1 MRHGLLAILTAALL
15 ACSGAPPA
23 ARQHGNPV
31 AATATASS
39 SARVPAPPASA
50 AAVPSSSAAAAADT
64 APLPAPDAEAPEP
77 KSVLPEIREQATRLV
92 ALVKTPEAKRFLAQ
106 AATLPAIAPRMLYH
120 DASKRHYY
128 TAEEAAALPAETRA
142 TLKARVA
149 DEELYYYTGYGS
161 PLSYAR
167 PLDLAFASGV
177 KLPPG
182 SKVLDFGY
190 GYSGH
195 LRMLAG
201 MGLEATGIDV
211 HPLLRALYAA
221 PSDQG
226 EVLGADGAQGHVR
239 LIDGYFP
246 RDLPVVKA
254 VGSGYRF
261 IISKNVLKKGYIH
274 PDRPAD
280 DEQLIRLGEPD
291 DVVLGRFVQALE
303 PGGYLLIYNICPALS
318 PPDKPFVPWSDG
330 RSPFTKE
337 QWKAAGFKVLAFDQD
352 DVKIL
357 RSFARALE
365 WDKGEDPMDLEND
378 LSVLYTLVRR
388 QPK

>member
-15 ACSGAPPA
+15 ACSGATPP
-23 ARQHGNPV
+23 ARQHGTPV
-31 AATATASS
+31 TGSGAASS
-39 SARVPAPPASA
+39 SARLPAPPVSA
-50 AAVPSSSAAAAADT
+50 TAPPSPSAAAAGT
-64 APLPAPDAEAPEP
+64 VPLPVPEAETSEA
-77 KSVLPEIREQATRLV
+77 KSVLPEIREQAVRLA

-106 AATLPAIAPRMLYH
+106 AATLPAVAPRMLYH
-120 DASKRHYY
+120 DANKSHYY
-128 TAEEAAALPAETRA
+128 TADEAAALPGEARA
-142 TLKARVA
+142 TLKARLA

-167 PLDLAFASGV
+167 PLDVAFASGV
-177 KLPPG
+177 QLAPG

-190 GYSGH
+190 GYVGH

-226 EVLGADGAQGHVR
+226 EVLGADGAKGHVR
-239 LIDGYFP
+239 LIDGFFP

-254 VGSGYRF
+254 VGTGYRF

-280 DEQLIRLGEPD
+280 DEQLIHLGAPD

-303 PGGYLLIYNICPALS
+303 PGGYMLIYNICPALT

-357 RSFARALE
+357 RTFARALE

-388 QPK
+388 QK